1 MPTALFCPWPLPLL
15 LIFYLFQILIVCMQS
30 PFNDFSQLSPSL
42 SVYFSQL
49 SPSPLFCFLSF
60 PPSLLFY
67 SFLLSP
73 SLSLPSLPFLLS
85 PLFYSFLLS
94 PFASSLM
101 SSIFPSPF
109 VFPL

>member
-1 MPTALFCPWPLPLL
+1 MPAALCCPCPLPLL
-15 LIFYLFQILIVCMQS
+15 LICYLFQTLIVCMQS
-30 PFNDFSQLSPSL
+30 PFDD
-42 SVYFSQL
+42 FSQL

-73 SLSLPSLPFLLS
+73 SLSLLSSPFLLS
-85 PLFYSFLLS
+85 PLFYSFLLSPSVSLLSFLLS